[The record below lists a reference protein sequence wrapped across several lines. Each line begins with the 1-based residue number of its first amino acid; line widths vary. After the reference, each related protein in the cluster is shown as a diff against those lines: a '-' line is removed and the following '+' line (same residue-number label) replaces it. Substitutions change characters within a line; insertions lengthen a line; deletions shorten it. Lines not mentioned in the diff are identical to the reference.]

1 MVFDVVSAANKLFR
15 TNVSSYREII
25 PEFSCEYRI
34 RKENLPT
41 VQDLMD
47 FLSSIAEQDEIEI
60 TFDAD
65 DHICSVDKAIW
76 LEKYEAFVED
86 VYDDDEVKASLLIK
100 KHVVDGVLSV
110 YNLKS
115 FAEFLTNLKIENVFL
130 NFVDL
135 FKKCGERIVFRLL
148 DTNGTLR
155 TRTIALSNNN
165 VDWKK
170 DEDRGK
176 LLKKCEDA
184 CVFLDRGRINLVPQD
199 FEIEVIDGEE
209 FEGITELFEKLERI
223 LSYIY
228 VANTASIVNGAAVL
242 QFDPS
247 SNGHQFSLD
256 QLSNNSAIPKIYD
269 WIFREDGC
277 VDKASIARK
286 IINIHCH
293 TSEDI
298 LSIDDAIL
306 NSIKSNYVI
315 YQNDHVNQY
324 IEMKNKIS
332 EFIVDSVSKIQELSH
347 DIADAFRNN
356 LIAVMVFMLTVILTD
371 SIDFHEFMD
380 KKVSSNVVSV
390 CWLFTGATL
399 AFFII
404 TIIINGKKW
413 GWLKQSYYGIKNN
426 YKTILD
432 QKDLEEEFQND
443 KPLKNAKK
451 QFLGSCI
458 LISVIWIAFI
468 ALMVWFT
475 LSLKT

>member
-1 MVFDVVSAANKLFR
+1 MFDLVSAANRLFR
-15 TNVSSYREII
+15 TTASSYREII
-25 PEFSCEYRI
+25 PELSCIYKI

-41 VQDLMD
+41 VQELMD

-60 TFDAD
+60 TFDAE
-65 DHICSVDKAIW
+65 DHVCSVDKAEWID
-76 LEKYEAFVED
+76 KYEEFVQA
-86 VYDDDEVKASLLIK
+86 VYDDDEVSVSLNINK
-100 KHVVDGVLSV
+100 QIVDGILSV
-110 YNLKS
+110 YNLES
-115 FAEFLTNLKIENVFL
+115 FNKFLTDLKIEDVFL
-130 NFVDL
+130 NFVEL
-135 FKKCGERIVFRLL
+135 FKQCGDHIVFRLL
-148 DTNGTLR
+148 NTNGTLR
-155 TRTIALSNNN
+155 TRTIAFSDNNI
-165 VDWKK
+165 VWKE

-199 FEIEVIDGEE
+199 FEIEAIEGEGFDGV
-209 FEGITELFEKLERI
+209 TELFKKLERI

-228 VANTASIVNGAAVL
+228 IANTASIVNGVAVL

-247 SNGHQFSLD
+247 STGHQFSLN

-298 LSIDDAIL
+298 LSIDDTIL

-324 IEMKNKIS
+324 IEMKNRIS
-332 EFIVDSVSKIQELSH
+332 EYIVDSVSKIQELSH

-356 LIAVMVFMLTVILTD
+356 LIAVMVFILTVILTD

-390 CWLFTGATL
+390 CWLFTGAT
-399 AFFII
+399 AAYFII
-404 TIIINGKKW
+404 TIIINCKKW

-432 QKDLEEEFQND
+432 KKDLEEEFQND
-443 KPLKNAKK
+443 EPLKNARK
-451 QFLGSCI
+451 QYLGSCI

-468 ALMVWFT
+468 VLMVWFT
-475 LSLKT
+475 MSLKT

>member
-1 MVFDVVSAANKLFR
+1 MFDVVASANKLFK
-15 TNVSSYREII
+15 TTASFHREII
-25 PEFSCEYRI
+25 PEFSSTYKI

-41 VQDLMD
+41 VQELMD
-47 FLSSIAEQDEIEI
+47 FLSSIAEQDKIEI
-60 TFDAD
+60 TFDAE
-65 DHICSVDKAIW
+65 DHICSVDKAVW
-76 LEKYEAFVED
+76 MDEYENFVRA
-86 VYDDDEVKASLLIK
+86 VYDDDEIKVSICIK
-100 KHVVDGVLSV
+100 KQIDDGVLSV
-110 YNLKS
+110 YNLES
-115 FAEFLTNLKIENVFL
+115 FAEFLTCLKIEDAFL
-130 NFVDL
+130 NFADL
-135 FKKCGERIVFRLL
+135 FKKCGEHIVFKLL
-148 DTNGTLR
+148 DTICTFR
-155 TRTIALSNNN
+155 TRTIAFSNNN
-165 VDWKK
+165 VVWKE
-170 DEDRGK
+170 DENRGK

-199 FEIEVIDGEE
+199 FRVEAIDGKE
-209 FEGITELFEKLERI
+209 FDSIAELFKKLERI

-228 VANTASIVNGAAVL
+228 VANTASIVNGVAVL
-242 QFDPS
+242 QFDPA

-256 QLSNNSAIPKIYD
+256 QLSNNSVITKIYD

-286 IINIHCH
+286 IINIYCH

-298 LSIDDAIL
+298 LSIDGNIL

-332 EFIVDSVSKIQELSH
+332 EFIVDSVSRIQELSH

-371 SIDFHEFMD
+371 SIDFHEFMS

-390 CWLFTGATL
+390 CWFFTGATI
-399 AFFII
+399 AYFII

-432 QKDLEEEFQND
+432 MKDLEEEFQND
-443 KPLKNAKK
+443 EPLKNARK
-451 QFLGSCI
+451 QYLGSCI

-475 LSLKT
+475 MSLKT

>member
-1 MVFDVVSAANKLFR
+1 MFDVISSANKLFK
-15 TNVSSYREII
+15 TDISSYKEII
-25 PEFSCEYRI
+25 PEFSGEYKI

-41 VQDLMD
+41 VQELMN
-47 FLSSIAEQDEIEI
+47 FLSSIPKQDEIEI
-60 TFDAD
+60 TFDAED
-65 DHICSVDKAIW
+65 YICSVGRAIW
-76 LEKYEAFVED
+76 TDIYEAFVQD
-86 VYDDDEVKASLLIK
+86 VYDDDEIKASILIK
-100 KHVVDGVLSV
+100 KHIADGVLSV

-115 FAEFLTNLKIENVFL
+115 FAEFLTNLKIEEAFL

-135 FKKCGERIVFRLL
+135 FAKCGEHIVFRLL
-148 DTNGTLR
+148 ATNGTIR
-155 TRTIALSNNN
+155 TKTIAFSDNN
-165 VDWKK
+165 VVWKK
-170 DEDRGK
+170 DENREK
-176 LLKKCEDA
+176 MLKKCEDA

-199 FEIEVIDGEE
+199 FAVVAIDGQDI
-209 FEGITELFEKLERI
+209 FGVTELFNKLESI

-228 VANTASIVNGAAVL
+228 VANTASIVNGVAVL

-256 QLSNNSAIPKIYD
+256 QLSNNSVIPKIYD
-269 WIFREDGC
+269 WIFREDEC
-277 VDKASIARK
+277 VDKACIARK

-332 EFIVDSVSKIQELSH
+332 EFIVDSVSRIQELSH

-371 SIDFHEFMD
+371 SIDFHEFMG
-380 KKVSSNVVSV
+380 KKVSSNVISV
-390 CWLFTGATL
+390 CWFFTGATI
-399 AFFII
+399 AYFII

-413 GWLKQSYYGIKNN
+413 GWLKQSYYGIKSN

-432 QKDLEEEFQND
+432 KNDLEEEFRND
-443 KPLKNAKK
+443 EPLKNARK
-451 QFLGSCI
+451 QYLGNCI

-475 LSLKT
+475 MSLKT

>member
-1 MVFDVVSAANKLFR
+1 MFDVISSANKLFR
-15 TNVSSYREII
+15 TNASCYKEII
-25 PEFSCEYRI
+25 PEFSCGYKI

-41 VQDLMD
+41 VQELMD
-47 FLSSIAEQDEIEI
+47 FLSSIPEQDEIEI
-60 TFDAD
+60 TFDAE
-65 DHICSVDKAIW
+65 DHICSVDRAIW
-76 LEKYEAFVED
+76 IDNYENFVQD
-86 VYDDDEVKASLLIK
+86 VYDDDEIKASILIK
-100 KHVVDGVLSV
+100 KHIVNEVLFV

-115 FAEFLTNLKIENVFL
+115 FDEFLTDLKIEEAFL

-135 FKKCGERIVFRLL
+135 FKKCGEHIVFRLL
-148 DTNGTLR
+148 ATNGTLH
-155 TRTIALSNNN
+155 TKTVAFSDNN
-165 VDWKK
+165 VVWKE

-228 VANTASIVNGAAVL
+228 VANTASIVNGVAVL

-256 QLSNNSAIPKIYD
+256 QLSYNSAIPKIYD

-324 IEMKNKIS
+324 IEMKNKLS

-371 SIDFHEFMD
+371 SIDFHEFIG

-475 LSLKT
+475 LSLRT